1 VPSGGVSVEILV
13 RLHHDLKIV
22 SLHSQYCRFGSVLL
36 SVGPTIL
43 FRQIRAPLAAG
54 PFPGQPRLYYHL
66 TEFLEDLVTVN
77 QLAQRG
83 LVRAAKA
90 A

>member
-1 VPSGGVSVEILV
+1 M
-13 RLHHDLKIV
+13 
-22 SLHSQYCRFGSVLL
+22 
-36 SVGPTIL
+36 GPTIL

-54 PFPGQPRLYYHL
+54 PLPGQPRLYYHL